1 MAPVNLKA
9 AHMIEDYVVVEE
21 VEKLPRVMPVKSTD
35 VSIQTS
41 LLAMVEKL
49 TQQTVLLLIKMETKS
64 AK

>member
-1 MAPVNLKA
+1 
-9 AHMIEDYVVVEE
+9 MIEDYVVVEE